1 MILFENGVDSEA
13 SGAGAE
19 GEKPDPVILLE
30 SPYPVVPEG
39 RLPWNVSVT

>member
-1 MILFENGVDSEA
+1 MRMGWTVRNQGRELEGV
-13 SGAGAE
+13 
-19 GEKPDPVILLE
+19 KPDPVTRLE